1 MSRHSARAT
10 QADIRRAQYPKVT
23 QADLGR
29 VAAFL
34 KDMGARVAA
43 VDLKPGEARII
54 TTDGQN
60 LTVDSNEAELDKELE
75 EYRRRGGQRP
85 S

>member
-1 MSRHSARAT
+1 MSRRIH
-10 QADIRRAQYPKVT
+10 IPKVT

-34 KDMGARVAA
+34 KDMGAKVAA
-43 VDLKPGEARII
+43 IELRPGEARIT
-54 TTDGQN
+54 TTDGRN
-60 LTVDSNEAELDKELE
+60 LTLDSDEAELDQELE
-75 EYRRRGGQRP
+75 EYRRRSGQRP

>member
-1 MSRHSARAT
+1 MT
-10 QADIRRAQYPKVT
+10 RRVHPPKVT

-34 KDMGARVAA
+34 KEMGAKVAA
-43 VDLKPGEARII
+43 IDLRPGSARI
-54 TTDGQN
+54 TTIDGQH
-60 LTVDSNEAELDKELE
+60 LTLDPDEAELDQELE
-75 EYRRRGGQRP
+75 EYRRRNDQRP

>member
-1 MSRHSARAT
+1 MSRRTNH
-10 QADIRRAQYPKVT
+10 PKVT

-34 KDMGARVAA
+34 KDMGAKVAA
-43 VDLKPGEARII
+43 VDLRPGTARIM

-60 LTVDSNEAELDKELE
+60 LTLDSDEAELDKELE
-75 EYRRRGGQRP
+75 EYRRRNGQRP

>member
-1 MSRHSARAT
+1 MSRRAHH
-10 QADIRRAQYPKVT
+10 PKVT

-34 KDMGARVAA
+34 KDMGAKVAA
-43 VDLKPGEARII
+43 VDLKPGTARIT

-60 LTVDSNEAELDKELE
+60 LTLESDEAELDQELE
-75 EYRRRGGQRP
+75 EYRRRNGHGP
-85 S
+85 A

>member
-1 MSRHSARAT
+1 MSRRIHH
-10 QADIRRAQYPKVT
+10 PKVT

-34 KDMGARVAA
+34 KAMGAKVAA
-43 VDLKPGEARII
+43 VDLRPGTARIT

-60 LTVDSNEAELDKELE
+60 LTLDCDEVELDQELE
-75 EYRRRGGQRP
+75 EYRRRSGQR
-85 S
+85 SA